1 MIVEEQ
7 GIGFWTR
14 VQIPSTPLKR
24 LSIYWAFSF
33 LCNRK
38 VLLLHK
44 KALRAGGALRAKE
57 VWPLKQPRSGARVR
71 LAGLFILWVYRVPI
85 CCGSQLR
92 ISDERLIR

>member
-1 MIVEEQ
+1 MDTGSNPVY
-7 GIGFWTR
+7 
-14 VQIPSTPLKR
+14 STQKAQYL
-24 LSIYWAFSF
+24 LGLFFF

-44 KALRAGGALRAKE
+44 KALLAGGALRAKE
-57 VWPLKQPRSGARVR
+57 VWPLKQPRSGARLR

-85 CCGSQLR
+85 FCGSQLR